1 MNYFCLIFN
10 VVIWLVCFLYVS
22 LKLRRIC
29 VTTAI
34 LMLYLI
40 ISILGVHLFF
50 SPYALG
56 FFIDLKIFP
65 YIYLFCMIMMAIY
78 PLYKVDRC
86 NVCTI
91 ITPHRLL
98 FNTVCIC
105 IVFLS
110 LINVLS
116 LIENIHQG
124 IFYLFVDEDYG
135 RLAYYETAS
144 NYTSA
149 SKSKGLGEYN
159 YIGILSNVAKSISP
173 LFFIYY
179 LILKKRNIYILIGLS
194 FSSLLSPLVG
204 LSTGSR
210 GALMMMAINVIF
222 LFIFLKNMFDS
233 FVYRKMKRF
242 FLLFFVLLLVPFFVI
257 TISRNEGDFDRMLF
271 SLERYSSE
279 SFLRFNNYCLDANG
293 CRDADYV
300 LPVVKELLGLNPA
313 RDYAARLSKYS
324 YMNIDESVFYTFVG
338 DFTLDFGPFSS
349 VIIFFFLMI
358 MFVNALSA
366 KRKEIYFYQYILYYI
381 LLVSCLGYY
390 QFPWGRIEGN
400 LQLIVLL
407 LLMFVFYMDSVRL
420 RRNKKLTIENY

>member
-1 MNYFCLIFN
+1 
-10 VVIWLVCFLYVS
+10 
-22 LKLRRIC
+22 
-29 VTTAI
+29 
-34 LMLYLI
+34 
-40 ISILGVHLFF
+40 
-50 SPYALG
+50 
-56 FFIDLKIFP
+56 
-65 YIYLFCMIMMAIY
+65 
-78 PLYKVDRC
+78 
-86 NVCTI
+86 
-91 ITPHRLL
+91 
-98 FNTVCIC
+98 
-105 IVFLS
+105 
-110 LINVLS
+110 
-116 LIENIHQG
+116 
-124 IFYLFVDEDYG
+124 
-135 RLAYYETAS
+135 
-144 NYTSA
+144 
-149 SKSKGLGEYN
+149 
-159 YIGILSNVAKSISP
+159 
-173 LFFIYY
+173 
-179 LILKKRNIYILIGLS
+179 
-194 FSSLLSPLVG
+194 
-204 LSTGSR
+204 
-210 GALMMMAINVIF
+210 
-222 LFIFLKNMFDS
+222 MFDS